1 MSEVKA
7 LFWDVGGVILSNG
20 WDKAERAAAIRRF
33 SLDAEDF
40 EELHEQTFAAFE
52 SGQITLNE
60 YLKRTV
66 FYREQPFSLEEFR
79 EFMLTRST
87 ENAVTR
93 ALLDGITATRRYF
106 LATLNNEGAE
116 INAYRIRTFQL
127 WRNFSAFFSSCYLGT
142 RKPAE
147 LIYRRA
153 LEITQR
159 APEECIFIDDRPEN
173 LEAPRRLGMQAIQF
187 VDAAQLRAELAARNV
202 EMEAGASSAAVN

>member
-1 MSEVKA
+1 
-7 LFWDVGGVILSNG
+7 
-20 WDKAERAAAIRRF
+20 
-33 SLDAEDF
+33 
-40 EELHEQTFAAFE
+40 
-52 SGQITLNE
+52 
-60 YLKRTV
+60 
-66 FYREQPFSLEEFR
+66 
-79 EFMLTRST
+79 MLTRST

-116 INAYRIRTFQL
+116 VNAYRIHTFQL
-127 WRNFSAFFSSCYLGT
+127 WRNFTAFFSSCYLGT

-147 LIYRRA
+147 LIYRKA

-187 VDAAQLRAELAARNV
+187 VDTAQLRAELAARNV